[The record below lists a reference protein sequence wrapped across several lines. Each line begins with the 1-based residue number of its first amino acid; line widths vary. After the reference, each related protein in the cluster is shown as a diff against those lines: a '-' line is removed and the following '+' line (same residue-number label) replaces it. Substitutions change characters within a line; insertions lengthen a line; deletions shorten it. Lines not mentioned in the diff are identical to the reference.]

1 MNFLSIRAG
10 EHIEVGAIT
19 GYRAWRYFWD
29 DKPQLWSLVT
39 NHIWMPEN
47 LMEATC
53 NGRRTGLYAFKEL
66 ADLIAFGPLRTIRN
80 LQIYGDGVV
89 IGKVSLWGVVWEH
102 QRGYRAQHAKPI
114 EFISSYAYC
123 HSNAATA
130 LAKLRE
136 AFQCTTA

>member
-29 DKPQLWSLVT
+29 DKPQLWSLVADCM
-39 NHIWMPEN
+39 WVPGE
-47 LMEATC
+47 LMDAPPDT
-53 NGRRTGLYAFKEL
+53 GHRTGLHAFKSL
-66 ADLIAFGPLRTIRN
+66 KDLMAFNPLRTIRA

-89 IGKVSLWGVVWEH
+89 LGKVSLWGVVWEH

-123 HSNAATA
+123 HSNAAKA
-130 LAKLRE
+130 LTKLRE
-136 AFQCTTA
+136 NFQCTS